1 LQAGALTSVLLV
13 SKKSFNSNFGR
24 YVVVVVVMTM
34 LSIPP
39 VVFVLAVISIVGAI
53 AIPFGAPQ
61 FLYRAV
67 ALELSFITL
76 VVVILLGN
84 RLIVNKVPLAKI
96 ALYACIPLA
105 IIVILGNSLASP
117 HVEMMTTFSKPF
129 NAVMLIIGG
138 YVLQGALIGT
148 TILQLVRTGQ
158 GIVQNQKN

>member
-24 YVVVVVVMTM
+24 YVVVVVMTM

-129 NAVMLIIGG
+129 NAIMLIIGG

-148 TILQLVRTGQ
+148 TILQLVRTRQ

>member
-1 LQAGALTSVLLV
+1 MQAGLLPPP
-13 SKKSFNSNFGR
+13 
-24 YVVVVVVMTM
+24 
-34 LSIPP
+34 PP
-39 VVFVLAVISIVGAI
+39 VVIVLTVISVVGAI

-61 FLYRAV
+61 FIDRAI

-76 VVVILLGN
+76 AVVILLCD
-84 RLIVNKVPLAKI
+84 RLTVRTVPLARL

-105 IIVILGNSLASP
+105 IIVMVGNSVASP

-138 YVLQGALIGT
+138 YVLQGALIGA
-148 TILQLVRTGQ
+148 TILQLVRMRQ

>member
-1 LQAGALTSVLLV
+1 
-13 SKKSFNSNFGR
+13 
-24 YVVVVVVMTM
+24 MTM
-34 LSIPP
+34 LPIPS

-96 ALYACIPLA
+96 ALYACIPFA

-129 NAVMLIIGG
+129 NAIMLIIGG

-148 TILQLVRTGQ
+148 TILQLVRTRQ